1 VKVKVKVEK
10 EEELKEEE
18 EEAISYT
25 EGRLDKAEYDLSGSW
40 ASHLYTSEDAA
51 RAGCDAEDNCLGYW
65 LQRGSGKYRTL
76 YVGKRSWAA
85 GVPNG
90 SVVSVKVKGSAGA
103 PVSSTTE
110 PSKCWRRMPVC
121 NKALSETQTP
131 STWFVD
137 PWSTNS
143 GTCSSRV
150 SDFARH
156 CQVDQSSI
164 ESSWSAGAPVST
176 TAEPSKCWR
185 RMSVCNK
192 ALSETETPSTWFVD
206 PRSPNSGACSGRA
219 SAYAR
224 HCQVD
229 QSTIESSWSASAPV
243 PKCTVTR
250 DGPYTLTRCG
260 NGKVEVGYV
269 MKGFDIKKLS
279 PAKKAILD
287 TVRNGIQRAMAIKLG
302 LREDQL
308 VVAFK
313 AGSII
318 VSVEVADDDM
328 PASPSLGDGQDTLEL
343 VKATPGVADLVEAG
357 KSLDDCF
364 VDPEPE
370 IQDDDASDEASAT
383 GDPHIVS
390 VSGET
395 FDMSPSLL
403 K

>member
-1 VKVKVKVEK
+1 
-10 EEELKEEE
+10 
-18 EEAISYT
+18 
-25 EGRLDKAEYDLSGSW
+25 
-40 ASHLYTSEDAA
+40 
-51 RAGCDAEDNCLGYW
+51 
-65 LQRGSGKYRTL
+65 
-76 YVGKRSWAA
+76 
-85 GVPNG
+85 
-90 SVVSVKVKGSAGA
+90 
-103 PVSSTTE
+103 
-110 PSKCWRRMPVC
+110 MC
-121 NKALSETQTP
+121 NKALSET
-131 STWFVD
+131 
-137 PWSTNS
+137 
-143 GTCSSRV
+143 
-150 SDFARH
+150 
-156 CQVDQSSI
+156 
-164 ESSWSAGAPVST
+164 
-176 TAEPSKCWR
+176 K
-185 RMSVCNK
+185 
-192 ALSETETPSTWFVD
+192 TPSTWFVD
-206 PRSPNSGACSGRA
+206 PRSTNSGACSGRA

-229 QSTIESSWSASAPV
+229 QSSIESSWSPSAPV
-243 PKCTVTR
+243 PNTQDATSVETLLTKGNDPASAGGAPDGPNYKFIDTGAGAFDTDGELRSVKFYVASANRAGLKFQVYRPVSGNTYKLVGESEVIACPQARVVMDYTFSSPIVFKTGDFIGWAHSDRGTFPFVSGGQNIRYSGGMSSVGDSINFAGVTPRTYPYEVSYVASAVANPTCTVTR

-269 MKGFDIKKLS
+269 MKGFDIKNLS
-279 PAKKAILD
+279 PKAKAVLD

-328 PASPSLGDGQDTLEL
+328 PASPVLGDGQDTLEL

-364 VDPEPE
+364 VDPEPA

-395 FDMSPSLL
+395 FDMSPSFL

>member
-1 VKVKVKVEK
+1 
-10 EEELKEEE
+10 
-18 EEAISYT
+18 
-25 EGRLDKAEYDLSGSW
+25 
-40 ASHLYTSEDAA
+40 
-51 RAGCDAEDNCLGYW
+51 
-65 LQRGSGKYRTL
+65 
-76 YVGKRSWAA
+76 
-85 GVPNG
+85 
-90 SVVSVKVKGSAGA
+90 
-103 PVSSTTE
+103 
-110 PSKCWRRMPVC
+110 VC
-121 NKALSETQTP
+121 NKALSET
-131 STWFVD
+131 
-137 PWSTNS
+137 
-143 GTCSSRV
+143 
-150 SDFARH
+150 A
-156 CQVDQSSI
+156 
-164 ESSWSAGAPVST
+164 
-176 TAEPSKCWR
+176 
-185 RMSVCNK
+185 
-192 ALSETETPSTWFVD
+192 TPSTWFVD
-206 PRSPNSGACSGRA
+206 PRSANSGACSGRA

-229 QSTIESSWSASAPV
+229 QSTIESSWSAGAPV
-243 PKCTVTR
+243 RKCTVTR

-269 MKGFDIKKLS
+269 MKGFDITKLS

-383 GDPHIVS
+383 GDPHIVP